1 MERTGKTG
9 VRGSLRIIGKYNA
22 IGMAIDGAI
31 DLTSDFNTY
40 SGSNLKWALTID
52 GVKTLIGLG
61 MSVTLPSWGYLWS
74 DS

>member
-40 SGSNLKWALTID
+40 SGSNLKWALTRD
-52 GVKTLIGLG
+52 GI
-61 MSVTLPSWGYLWS
+61 
-74 DS
+74 